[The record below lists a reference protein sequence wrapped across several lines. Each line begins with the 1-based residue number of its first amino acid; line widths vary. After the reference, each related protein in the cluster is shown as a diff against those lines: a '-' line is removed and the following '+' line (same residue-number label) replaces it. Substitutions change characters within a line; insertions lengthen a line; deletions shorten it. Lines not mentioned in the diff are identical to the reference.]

1 MQKDLKDLVDVVVNN
16 DYCVVLKVKDDC
28 RMDLIALGCF
38 CGDEEMLRLT
48 KGRTQECTVFLKNG
62 EHFSWH
68 WGYGGY
74 TLVSDKTKEK
84 GRMIQDTI
92 EKAFGISIKK

>member
-38 CGDEEMLRLT
+38 GGDEEMLRLT
-48 KGRTQECTVFLKNG
+48 KGGTQVCTVFYKNG
-62 EHFSWH
+62 KHFSWY
-68 WGYGGY
+68 WGIGGR
-74 TLVSDKTKEK
+74 TLVSYKTKEK

-92 EKAFGISIKK
+92 EKDFGISIKK

>member
-1 MQKDLKDLVDVVVNN
+1 MQKYLKDLVDVVVNN

-38 CGDEEMLRLT
+38 RGDEEMLRLT
-48 KGRTQECTVFLKNG
+48 KGRTQECTVFYKNG
-62 EHFSWH
+62 ESFSWH

-74 TLVSDKTKEK
+74 TLVSDKTSEEC
-84 GRMIQDTI
+84 RMIQNTI
-92 EKAFGISIKK
+92 EKDFGISIKK